1 MSSEENV
8 STRKRARSS
17 GYSPKPP
24 MVNTQQQQQQQHSVF
39 TTPQKSKNSGSPS
52 PSMSSGSSSVTGISL
67 PMPINSNNSI
77 NNEQSSPRTVASSPG
92 IHATPISSAS
102 ATATTTIHTPLK
114 MLFLT
119 AERERA
125 EECWVNRLDVRL
137 KEIEVKGFSLYAVE
151 DWLFEKDMPWVVQV
165 LTGLPSSVVRMY
177 RIGINDVLPQYKHIL
192 NGAITVDH
200 PEITSHVVN
209 K

>member
-1 MSSEENV
+1 
-8 STRKRARSS
+8 
-17 GYSPKPP
+17 
-24 MVNTQQQQQQQHSVF
+24 
-39 TTPQKSKNSGSPS
+39 
-52 PSMSSGSSSVTGISL
+52 MSSGSSSTMTGISL
-67 PMPINSNNSI
+67 PMLINNNNANN

-92 IHATPISSAS
+92 INATPA
-102 ATATTTIHTPLK
+102 AGTAAAATIHTPLK

-165 LTGLPSSVVRMY
+165 LTGSPSNVVRMY

-200 PEITSHVVN
+200 PEITSHVV
-209 K
+209 KRD